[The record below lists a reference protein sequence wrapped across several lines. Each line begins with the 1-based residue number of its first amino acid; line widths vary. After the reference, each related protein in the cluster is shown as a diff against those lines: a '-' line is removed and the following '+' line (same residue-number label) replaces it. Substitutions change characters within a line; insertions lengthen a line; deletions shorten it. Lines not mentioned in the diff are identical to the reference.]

1 MSKTASVIV
10 TAIVFLV
17 IGAAGASLTIKAM
30 MPKLLISEVVSPLPF
45 EETLEHVEAKAKE
58 LGWKVPQKWKANFQK
73 NFQKIVGVDIG
84 PNKLIKMCQ
93 PKVAADIL
101 VKDEYKYLGVMM
113 PCTFAVYEKADGK
126 TYVSMMNLGM
136 MGLAFGDEVA
146 AAMRIVGPEM
156 DAMVAFDD
164 K

>member
-1 MSKTASVIV
+1 MSKTASIVV
-10 TAIVFLV
+10 TAIVFLI
-17 IGAAGASLTIKAM
+17 IGAVGASLTIKAM
-30 MPKLLISEVVSPLPF
+30 MPRLLISEVVSPLSF
-45 EETLEHVEAKAKE
+45 DETLVHVEAKAKE
-58 LGWKVPQKWKANFQK
+58 LGWKVPKKWKANFQK

-136 MGLAFGDEVA
+136 MGLAFGSEVA
-146 AAMRIVGPEM
+146 RAMKIVGPEM
-156 DAMVAFDD
+156 DQMVAFDQ
-164 K
+164 

>member
-1 MSKTASVIV
+1 MSNKASIVV
-10 TAIVFLV
+10 TAIVFLT
-17 IGAAGASLTIKAM
+17 IGAVGASLTIKAL
-30 MPKLLISEVVSPLPF
+30 MPRLLISEVVSPLPF
-45 EETLEHVEAKAKE
+45 DETLVHVEAKAKK
-58 LGWKVPQKWKANFQK
+58 LGWKVPKKWKANFQQ
-73 NFQKIVGVDIG
+73 NFRKIVGVDIG

-136 MGLAFGDEVA
+136 MGLAFGSEVA
-146 AAMRIVGPEM
+146 RAMKIVGPEM
-156 DAMVAFDD
+156 DQMVAFDE
-164 K
+164 

>member
-1 MSKTASVIV
+1 MSKSASTVL

-17 IGAAGASLTIKAM
+17 IGAVGASLTIKAM
-30 MPKLLISEVVSPLPF
+30 MPRLLITEVVSPLSF
-45 EETLEHVEAKAKE
+45 DETLVHVEAKAKE

-126 TYVSMMNLGM
+126 TYISMMNLGA
-136 MGLAFGDEVA
+136 MGLAFGSEVGR
-146 AAMRIVGPEM
+146 AMKIVGPEM
-156 DAMVAFDD
+156 DQMVTFNQ
-164 K
+164 